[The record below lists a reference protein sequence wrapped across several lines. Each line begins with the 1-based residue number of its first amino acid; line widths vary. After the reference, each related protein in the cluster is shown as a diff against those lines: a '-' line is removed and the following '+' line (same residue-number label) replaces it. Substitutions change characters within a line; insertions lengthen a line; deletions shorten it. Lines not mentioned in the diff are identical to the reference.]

1 MRGLY
6 AKNGGVLAVKAEKET
21 SFDLL
26 LQHIEFRRGEELA
39 KGDVK
44 AVAELLNRHNARIFA
59 FTVEDALDGCLR
71 NGR

>member
-6 AKNGGVLAVKAEKET
+6 AKNGGVLAVEAEEEA

-44 AVAELLNRHNARIFA
+44 TVAKFLNCHNARIFA
-59 FTVEDALDGCLR
+59 LTVEDALDGCLR